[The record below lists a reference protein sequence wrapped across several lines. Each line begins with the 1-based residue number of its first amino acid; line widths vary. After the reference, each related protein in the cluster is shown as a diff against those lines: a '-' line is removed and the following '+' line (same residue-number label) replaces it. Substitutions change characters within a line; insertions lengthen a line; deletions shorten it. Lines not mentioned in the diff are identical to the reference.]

1 MIVIGLTGGI
11 GTGKSEVAQVLQE
24 LGAVRVSADELAHRA
39 YRPGTDTW
47 REVVDAFGEE
57 VLHPNGEIDRRKL
70 GAIVFADPAALGRL
84 NAIVHPQIYT
94 MAEAELREKR
104 TWDAPAVVLEGALL
118 IEAGWT
124 PLVDEV
130 WMTAA
135 PEGQVVERLQAR
147 NHLPEKEIRARMRAQ
162 MPADERARHA
172 QVIIDNAEDRARLR
186 QRVLEVWEQ
195 RILSGKA

>member
-24 LGAVRVSADELAHRA
+24 LGALRVSADELAHRA

-47 REVVDAFGEE
+47 REVVAAFGEG

-70 GAIVFADPAALGRL
+70 GAIVFADPAALARL
-84 NAIVHPQIYT
+84 NGIVHPRIYA
-94 MAEAELREKR
+94 MAEAELREMR
-104 TWDAPAVVLEGALL
+104 RGNAPAVVLEGAIL
-118 IEAGWT
+118 IEAGWM

-135 PEGQVVERLQAR
+135 PEDQVVERLQAR
-147 NHLPEKEIRARMRAQ
+147 NHHSVKEVQARIRTQ
-162 MPADERARHA
+162 MPASERARHA

>member
-11 GTGKSEVAQVLQE
+11 GTGKSEVARVLEE
-24 LGAVRVSADELAHRA
+24 LGAVRVSADELAHQA

-47 REVVDAFGEE
+47 REVVAAFGEE
-57 VLHPNGEIDRRKL
+57 VLLANGEIDRRKL
-70 GAIVFADPAALGRL
+70 GPIVFADPVALARL
-84 NAIVHPQIYT
+84 NAIVHPRIYA
-94 MAEAELREKR
+94 MAEAQIRQHR
-104 TWDAPAVVLEGALL
+104 AGDAPAVVLEGALL

-135 PEGQVVERLQAR
+135 PEEQVVQRLQAR
-147 NHLPEKEIRARMRAQ
+147 DHLPEEVRARMRTQ
-162 MPADERARHA
+162 MPASERARHA
-172 QVIIDNAEDRARLR
+172 HVIIENATDKTSLR

-195 RILSGKA
+195 RISSGKA

>member
-11 GTGKSEVAQVLQE
+11 GTGKSEVARVLE
-24 LGAVRVSADELAHRA
+24 GLGAVRVSADELAHQA

-47 REVVDAFGEE
+47 REVVAAFGEE
-57 VLHPNGEIDRRKL
+57 VLLPNGEIDRRKL
-70 GAIVFADPAALGRL
+70 GPIVFADPAALARL
-84 NAIVHPQIYT
+84 NAIVHPRIFT
-94 MAEAELREKR
+94 MAEAQIQQHRVG
-104 TWDAPAVVLEGALL
+104 DAPAVVLEGALL

-135 PEGQVVERLQAR
+135 PERDVVQRLQAR
-147 NHLPEKEIRARMRAQ
+147 NHLPEGEVTARMRTQ
-162 MPADERARHA
+162 MPASERARHA
-172 QVIIDNAEDRARLR
+172 QVIIDNAGDRARLR
-186 QRVLEVWEQ
+186 QRVLEIWEQ

>member
-11 GTGKSEVAQVLQE
+11 GTGKSEVARVLEE
-24 LGAVRVSADELAHRA
+24 LGAVRVSADELAHQA

-57 VLHPNGEIDRRKL
+57 VLLPSREIDRGKL
-70 GAIVFADPAALGRL
+70 GPIVFEDPAALARL
-84 NAIVHPQIYT
+84 NAIVHPRIYT
-94 MAEAELREKR
+94 MAEAQILQHRAG
-104 TWDAPAVVLEGALL
+104 DAPAVVLEGALL

-135 PEGQVVERLQAR
+135 PEEQVVERL
-147 NHLPEKEIRARMRAQ
+147 RARGHRPEEVRARISAQ
-162 MPADERARHA
+162 MPATERARHA
-172 QVIIDNAEDRARLR
+172 HVIIENAGDKASLRKRA
-186 QRVLEVWEQ
+186 LEVWEQ
-195 RILSGKA
+195 RIPSGKA

>member
-24 LGAVRVSADELAHRA
+24 LGAVRVSADELAHQA
-39 YRPGTDTW
+39 YRLGTDVW
-47 REVVDAFGEE
+47 REIVATFGEE
-57 VLHPNGEIDRRKL
+57 VLHPSGEIDRRKL
-70 GAIVFADPAALGRL
+70 GAIVFADPAALARL
-84 NAIVHPQIYT
+84 NAIVHPRIYA
-94 MAEAELREKR
+94 MAEAELQEKR
-104 TWDAPAVVLEGALL
+104 AWNAPAVVLEGALL

-130 WMTAA
+130 WMTVA
-135 PEGQVVERLQAR
+135 PRQQVVERLQAR
-147 NHLPEKEIRARMRAQ
+147 NHLPVKEVQARIRAQ
-162 MPADERARHA
+162 MPASERARHA

-186 QRVLEVWEQ
+186 QRVLAVWEQ

>member
-11 GTGKSEVAQVLQE
+11 GTGKSEAARVLEE

-47 REVVDAFGEE
+47 REVVAAFGEE
-57 VLHPNGEIDRRKL
+57 VLHPNGEIDRGKL
-70 GAIVFADPAALGRL
+70 GAIVFADPAALARL
-84 NAIVHPQIYT
+84 NAIVHPRIYA
-94 MAEAELREKR
+94 MAEAELREIR
-104 TWDAPAVVLEGALL
+104 AGDAPAAVLEGALI

-130 WMTAA
+130 WMTTA
-135 PEGQVVERLQAR
+135 PEHQVVQRLQER
-147 NHLPEKEIRARMRAQ
+147 NHHSVEEIQARIRTQ
-162 MPADERARHA
+162 MPASERARHA

>member
-11 GTGKSEVAQVLQE
+11 GTGKSQVAQVLQE
-24 LGAVRVSADELAHRA
+24 LGATLVSADELAHRA

-47 REVVDAFGEE
+47 REVVAAFGEE

-70 GAIVFADPAALGRL
+70 GAVVFADPAALARL
-84 NAIVHPQIYT
+84 NAIVHPRIYT
-94 MAEAELREKR
+94 MAEAELRDIR
-104 TWDAPAVVLEGALL
+104 AGDAPAAVLEGALL

-130 WMTAA
+130 WMTTA
-135 PEGQVVERLQAR
+135 PERQVVERLQAR
-147 NHLPEKEIRARMRAQ
+147 NHHSVEEVRARIRAQ
-162 MPADERARHA
+162 IPASERARHA

-186 QRVLEVWEQ
+186 RRVLEVWEQ

>member
-11 GTGKSEVAQVLQE
+11 GTGKSEVAQFLQE

-47 REVVDAFGEE
+47 REVVAAFGEE
-57 VLHPNGEIDRRKL
+57 ILHPGGEIDRRKL
-70 GAIVFADPAALGRL
+70 GAIVFADPAALARL
-84 NAIVHPQIYT
+84 NAIVHPRIYT
-94 MAEAELREKR
+94 MAEAEIREIRAGK
-104 TWDAPAVVLEGALL
+104 APAAVLEGALI
-118 IEAGWT
+118 IEAGST

-135 PEGQVVERLQAR
+135 PEHQVVQRLLAR
-147 NHLPEKEIRARMRAQ
+147 NHLPLEEVHARIGAQ
-162 MPADERARHA
+162 MPASERARHA

-186 QRVLEVWEQ
+186 QRVLEIWEQ

>member
-1 MIVIGLTGGI
+1 M
-11 GTGKSEVAQVLQE
+11 
-24 LGAVRVSADELAHRA
+24 
-39 YRPGTDTW
+39 
-47 REVVDAFGEE
+47 
-57 VLHPNGEIDRRKL
+57 
-70 GAIVFADPAALGRL
+70 
-84 NAIVHPQIYT
+84 
-94 MAEAELREKR
+94 
-104 TWDAPAVVLEGALL
+104 LEGALI

-135 PEGQVVERLQAR
+135 PEHQVVERLQAR
-147 NHLPEKEIRARMRAQ
+147 NHHSAKEVQARIRAQ
-162 MPADERARHA
+162 MPASERARHA

>member
-11 GTGKSEVAQVLQE
+11 GTGKSEVARFLEE
-24 LGAVRVSADELAHRA
+24 LGAVLVSADKLAHEA
-39 YRPGTDTW
+39 YRPGTETW
-47 REVVDAFGEE
+47 QEVVDAFGDG
-57 VLHPNGEIDRRKL
+57 VLLPNGEIDRRKL
-70 GAIVFADPAALGRL
+70 GPIVFADPGALARL
-84 NAIVHPQIYT
+84 NAIVHPRIYA
-94 MAEAELREKR
+94 MAEARIREHR
-104 TWDAPAVVLEGALL
+104 AGDAPAVVLEGALI

-135 PEGQVVERLQAR
+135 PEDEVVERLRAR
-147 NHLPEKEIRARMRAQ
+147 GHLPEEARARMRTQ
-162 MPADERARHA
+162 MPASERARHA
-172 QVIIDNAEDRARLR
+172 QVIIDNAGDKASLR